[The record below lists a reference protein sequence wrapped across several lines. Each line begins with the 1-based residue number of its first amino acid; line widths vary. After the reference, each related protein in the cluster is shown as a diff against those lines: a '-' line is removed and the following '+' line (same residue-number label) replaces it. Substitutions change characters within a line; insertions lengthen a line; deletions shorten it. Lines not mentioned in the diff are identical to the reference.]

1 MKPESFKT
9 QPFPSH
15 TLPSGTILN
24 QKYRISSVLGEGG
37 FGITYAAYNMESGD
51 KVAIKEYF
59 PAGLVTR
66 EYHDGIPFVS
76 HFQGQLEISFKKG
89 LKRFQN
95 EAAALKTF
103 HNLSN
108 LISIEAVFEENGTAY
123 FVMEYI
129 EGITLK
135 HFIEQ
140 NGPLSFDELFPLMVP
155 ILEALD
161 KIHKKGII
169 HRDIS
174 PDNLMLSDDN
184 QLHLIDFGAFS
195 LENPNETKTM
205 TVILKAGYAP
215 PEQYLSDGKVGAWT
229 DVYGVCATI
238 YMALT
243 GAAPQEAIRR
253 IQKDTLKPPYPNT
266 AIRQWQ
272 SNALMKGLALDI
284 PQRFRSVE
292 KLYEALTLPPS
303 LKEAA
308 TVSIDTP
315 SIGKTPKKDRKSFL
329 KSHYMLR
336 KLPIFLTAI
345 AVILFTYTLVKLPT
359 GSLQNQKSDTRSVSI
374 TTDTFA
380 DATSEAV
387 KTSTSSDEIL
397 TMINMVNSP
406 LKHAKAALKELDS
419 SITIKTQKEYD
430 NTHDKG
436 YVIAQSIEKQT
447 QFTRGQITQ
456 IVLTVSKGKE
466 PATQAPSTTAASNT
480 STSKHPATTQAP
492 KNNTKDND
500 YKVNG
505 VPDKKD
511 YTTIHLE

>member
-1 MKPESFKT
+1 MKPESFKN
-9 QPFPSH
+9 QPYPSH

-24 QKYRISSVLGEGG
+24 QKYRISSMLGEGG
-37 FGITYAAYNMESGD
+37 FGITYAAYDTESGD

-59 PAGLVTR
+59 PAGLATR
-66 EYHDGIPFVS
+66 EYQDGIPYVS
-76 HFQGQLEISFKKG
+76 HFHGQLEISFKKG

-140 NGPLSFDELFPLMVP
+140 NGPLFFDELFPLMVP

-229 DVYGVCATI
+229 DVYGICATI

-243 GAAPQEAIRR
+243 GSAPQEAIRR
-253 IQKDTLKPPYPNT
+253 IQKDTLKPPYPN
-266 AIRQWQ
+266 AVIRQWQ
-272 SNALMKGLALDI
+272 SDALMKGLALDI
-284 PQRFRSVE
+284 PKRFCSVE
-292 KLYEALTLPPS
+292 KLYDALTIPPS
-303 LKEAA
+303 LKEAV
-308 TVSIDTP
+308 TVSIDTG
-315 SIGKTPKKDRKSFL
+315 STGKKSKNGKPFL
-329 KSHYMLR
+329 KFHYILR

-345 AVILFTYTLVKLPT
+345 AVILFAYTLAKLPT
-359 GSLQNQKSDTRSVSI
+359 DSLQNQESDARSVNI

-380 DATSEAV
+380 DATSEAAG
-387 KTSTSSDEIL
+387 TSTSGDEIL
-397 TMINMVNSP
+397 TMIDMVNRP
-406 LKHAKAALKELDS
+406 LKNAKAALKELDS

-430 NTHDKG
+430 NAHDKG

-447 QFTRGQITQ
+447 QFTRGAITQ

-480 STSKHPATTQAP
+480 SVNKRPATTQTP
-492 KNNTKDND
+492 KNNTKDKD

-511 YTTIHLE
+511 YTTIHLD

>member
-1 MKPESFKT
+1 MKPKAFKN
-9 QPFPSH
+9 QPYPSH

-24 QKYRISSVLGEGG
+24 QKYCISSVLGEGG
-37 FGITYAAYNMESGD
+37 FGITYAAYDTKCGD

-59 PAGLVTR
+59 PAGLATR
-66 EYHDGIPFVS
+66 EYQNGIPFVS
-76 HFQGQLEISFKKG
+76 HFQGQLETSFEKG

-215 PEQYLSDGKVGAWT
+215 PEQYLSDGKIGAWT
-229 DVYGVCATI
+229 DVYGICATI

-253 IQKDTLKPPYPNT
+253 IQKDTLEPPYPKA

-272 SNALMKGLALDI
+272 SNALMKGLALEI
-284 PQRFRSVE
+284 SQRFRSVE
-292 KLYEALTLPPS
+292 KLYDALTLPPS
-303 LKEAA
+303 LKEAT
-308 TVSIDTP
+308 TVTIDTP
-315 SIGKTPKKDRKSFL
+315 SAGKKIKKDGKPFL
-329 KSHYMLR
+329 KSHYILK
-336 KLPIFLTAI
+336 KLPIFLTAVAI
-345 AVILFTYTLVKLPT
+345 ILFIYTLVKLPT
-359 GSLQNQKSDTRSVSI
+359 DSLHSQESDARSSHI

-380 DATSEAV
+380 DTTSEAAR
-387 KTSTSSDEIL
+387 TSTSGDEIL

-406 LKHAKAALKELDS
+406 LKNAKTALKELDS
-419 SITIKTQKEYD
+419 SITVKTQKEYD
-430 NTHDKG
+430 NTHKKG
-436 YVIAQSIEKQT
+436 IVIAQSIAKQT

-456 IVLTVSKGKE
+456 IVLTISKGKE
-466 PATQAPSTTAASNT
+466 PVTQAPATTAASNPPVT
-480 STSKHPATTQAP
+480 KRPATTQAP
-492 KNNTKDND
+492 KSNTKDEG

-505 VPDKKD
+505 VPEEKD
-511 YTTIHLE
+511 YTTIHLD